1 MAPLI
6 HGSGHKH
13 LAMVVEPTLL
23 RGELF
28 KIHGLEMHERERV
41 WKDLPFT
48 LDERGWTSRAKSRP
62 LRGLFLAH
70 AIAGILSRCS
80 ELIFIEQFCVS
91 TTPRCG
97 GVLKRE
103 HQPSLAMRVCSSR
116 CMHHRSSEPNI
127 AMLAQVT
134 FHLQLLSVGA
144 LPHDCDRCP
153 VGKNKAKDLAR

>member
-6 HGSGHKH
+6 HGSGHKR

-23 RGELF
+23 RGGDL
-28 KIHGLEMHERERV
+28 KIHGLEMHDREQV
-41 WKDLPFT
+41 WKVLLFT
-48 LDERGWTSRAKSRP
+48 LDERGWTSRAKFLP
-62 LRGLFLAH
+62 LRELFLAH
-70 AIAGILSRCS
+70 AIAGNCSRCP

-103 HQPSLAMRVCSSR
+103 HQLSLAMHVCSSR
-116 CMHHRSSEPNI
+116 CMHQRSREPNI
-127 AMLAQVT
+127 AMLAQDT